1 MIEEYQRIQRLIL
14 SRGGHVAV
22 GCQIFEELPDLRR
35 AHVPG
40 TPPAACLRSAG
51 GVGGGFGLVK
61 MDKALDPIDVASSV
75 RSEQWR
81 RRISRRTCS
90 SSLGFAEGVAR
101 PGPEHSSV
109 FGSSSRWS

>member
-61 MDKALDPIDVASSV
+61 MDKALDPIDVGFFGA
-75 RSEQWR
+75 Q
-81 RRISRRTCS
+81 RTMAQAY
-90 SSLGFAEGVAR
+90 LAT
-101 PGPEHSSV
+101 HLLQ
-109 FGSSSRWS
+109 